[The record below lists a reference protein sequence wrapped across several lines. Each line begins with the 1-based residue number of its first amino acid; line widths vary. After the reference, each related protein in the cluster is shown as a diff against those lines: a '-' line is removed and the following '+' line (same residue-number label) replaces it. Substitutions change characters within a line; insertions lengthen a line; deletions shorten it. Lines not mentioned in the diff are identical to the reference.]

1 MLAKKTIVVYGD
13 DNVVN
18 QIKDESG
25 VGTSVKFLTID
36 EIAFL
41 RVVVKKMIETNS
53 HSHLLNDDELINLYV
68 KLTQSSLLY
77 ESKA

>member
-18 QIKDESG
+18 QIKDNG
-25 VGTSVKFLTID
+25 GIYTSVKFLSID

-41 RVVVKKMIETNS
+41 RLVIKRIIEKDS
-53 HSHLLNDDELINLYV
+53 HSYLLNDGELLNLYV

-77 ESKA
+77 ESKD